1 MELQAPHASD
11 EFLFAVSAIGDNIT
25 QEPQVMHLDHTA
37 QLVQIDIHPGGLQIN
52 SRSAWRCLF
61 DTQTVGA
68 VISDIE
74 PSQGRE
80 FKPFFRTAVAAVPE
94 AIEAIGVLTTFGH
107 KTGCCPSIACMNT
120 TSDQRER
127 SRYTPDAQ
135 YTVCIRREPWS
146 SPPVTVPTPNA
157 HTMVNAAS
165 ALIWSVVGPTAAFL
179 GCCVPD
185 VRAHF

>member
-1 MELQAPHASD
+1 MAALGVIEHFDVFKHCRLS
-11 EFLFAVSAIGDNIT
+11 L
-25 QEPQVMHLDHTA
+25 
-37 QLVQIDIHPGGLQIN
+37 LVCVKI
-52 SRSAWRCLF
+52 R
-61 DTQTVGA
+61 
-68 VISDIE
+68 
-74 PSQGRE
+74 
-80 FKPFFRTAVAAVPE
+80 
-94 AIEAIGVLTTFGH
+94 
-107 KTGCCPSIACMNT
+107 CCPSIACMNT

-185 VRAHF
+185 VRVHFRFVRVRRTAGYAQRSRITP